1 MIADG
6 SIWFSVVIYT
16 VVAMLGVALVL
27 SFLRVLIGPRPA
39 DRVVG
44 LDLIASIVVGAIAV
58 FAVASGDRVY
68 LDVAIVLALIAFLG
82 TIAFASYLVKG
93 RLP

>member
-1 MIADG
+1 MIGDG
-6 SIWFSVVIYT
+6 PVWFPAVISL
-16 VVAMLGVALVL
+16 VVAVLGAALVL
-27 SFLRVLIGPRPA
+27 SFVRVLIGPRPA

-44 LDLIASIVVGAIAV
+44 LDLIASIVVAAIAV

-82 TIAFASYLVKG
+82 TIAFASYLVKA
-93 RLP
+93 RLR

>member
-1 MIADG
+1 MIVDG
-6 SIWFSVVIYT
+6 PFWFPAIIWL
-16 VVAMLGVALVL
+16 VVAMLGAALVL
-27 SFLRVLIGPRPA
+27 SLIRVLIGPRAA

-58 FAVASGDRVY
+58 FAVASGERVY

-93 RLP
+93 RLR